1 MGRTTCPS
9 HASAS
14 VQLLQG
20 EPMNPAIKAIAGSL
34 ALLMTMAAWPVHS
47 QEVIPDFYKDPG
59 IQPNRSY
66 VNQGFG

>member
-1 MGRTTCPS
+1 
-9 HASAS
+9 
-14 VQLLQG
+14 
-20 EPMNPAIKAIAGSL
+20 MNPAIKAIAGSL